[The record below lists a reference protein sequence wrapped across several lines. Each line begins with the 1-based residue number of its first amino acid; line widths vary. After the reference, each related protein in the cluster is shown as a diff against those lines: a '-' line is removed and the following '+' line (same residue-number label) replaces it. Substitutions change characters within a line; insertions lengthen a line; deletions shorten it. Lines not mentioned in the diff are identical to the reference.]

1 MKSTF
6 LTLSTRDFIKGAV
19 MAAIIP
25 VLLII
30 QQSIAAGDL
39 VFNWK
44 AIAMGAIAGFVG
56 YLLKNWLTDSTVE
69 AVKTL
74 NKQNVTI
81 TEDSTKLKVTPENV
95 KEIQIISAPNKN
107 PQL

>member
-6 LTLSTRDFIKGAV
+6 LTLETMDFIKGAI

-25 VLLII
+25 VLLIV

-44 AIAMGAIAGFVG
+44 AIGMGAIAGFVG
-56 YLLKNWLTDSTVE
+56 YLLKNLFTDTTKAAVE
-69 AVKTL
+69 TL
-74 NKQNVTI
+74 SKQNVTI
-81 TEDSTKLKVTPENV
+81 TEDSTKTIVTPKNV
-95 KEIQIISAPNKN
+95 ATVQKDTQPPK
-107 PQL
+107 